1 MARSRRSRYSSSSE
15 SSSPPDSS
23 AVESPS
29 PRRARRPRSRRRGD
43 SLYSLDKAE
52 RRRVDWDRWPPR
64 YEPSETSS
72 DETTG
77 SSEATDSDSDGSR
90 RRLRPPSSAQS
101 QQQQQTKSCMV
112 LFIGLGIAIL
122 LVSLGGYALLRYFNS
137 SATGGAGGVQ
147 VITETVTLPGGG
159 GVVTTT
165 VSVEAPA
172 TTGGASSSP
181 PASPS
186 ESTGGSS
193 GSGSGS
199 DKQPGISRNNIGIGF
214 LPDYKNQDMAKIN
227 SALGIKS
234 SYYGWYAQLPESGD
248 WDGAQLL
255 SQMNDI
261 KACNCIFQPAVMP
274 TKGWRGLTA
283 SDNSQA
289 KAIAKVMKKFT
300 DEGIEVW
307 LRFAHEVKQVQLFVH
322 WYVTDG
328 TYQGGVQDFKPAW
341 AEVAKAV
348 ADNPKV
354 RMFFTPNVAGSLQDY
369 VNWMPDDLS
378 TIHYLGIALCGY
390 RQAALRQVLRRW
402 QHPVCNGRDRNALE
416 RNNRR
421 APCVARPTDFGGD
434 GESDALLRRDFL
446 VQQTNFYLYDPGNA
460 DTTAKA
466 KAWLANGTS
475 ASGAKMGNA

>member
-165 VSVEAPA
+165 V
-172 TTGGASSSP
+172 
-181 PASPS
+181 
-186 ESTGGSS
+186 
-193 GSGSGS
+193 
-199 DKQPGISRNNIGIGF
+199 NIGIGF

-307 LRFAHEVKQVQLFVH
+307 LRFAHEVKQVQLFVQSMSFAL
-322 WYVTDG
+322 TL
-328 TYQGGVQDFKPAW
+328 DFKPAW

-378 TIHYLGIALCGY
+378 TIHYLGIDYYPKDASQRFVDIVKPLYDKYCADGNILFAMGETGTPWSATIDE
-390 RQAALRQVLRRW
+390 RLAWLDQLTSAATAKAMPYYVGISW
-402 QHPVCNGRDRNALE
+402 FNYDKE
-416 RNNRR
+416 
-421 APCVARPTDFGGD
+421 
-434 GESDALLRRDFL
+434 
-446 VQQTNFYLYDPGNA
+446 TNFYLYDPGNA

>member
-165 VSVEAPA
+165 V
-172 TTGGASSSP
+172 
-181 PASPS
+181 
-186 ESTGGSS
+186 
-193 GSGSGS
+193 
-199 DKQPGISRNNIGIGF
+199 NIGIGF

-378 TIHYLGIALCGY
+378 TIHYLGIGAVRFVDIVKPLYDKYCADGNILFAMGETGTPWSATIDE
-390 RQAALRQVLRRW
+390 RLAWLDQLTSAATAKAMPYYVGISW
-402 QHPVCNGRDRNALE
+402 FNYDKE
-416 RNNRR
+416 
-421 APCVARPTDFGGD
+421 
-434 GESDALLRRDFL
+434 
-446 VQQTNFYLYDPGNA
+446 TNFYLYDPGNA

>member
-1 MARSRRSRYSSSSE
+1 
-15 SSSPPDSS
+15 
-23 AVESPS
+23 
-29 PRRARRPRSRRRGD
+29 
-43 SLYSLDKAE
+43 
-52 RRRVDWDRWPPR
+52 
-64 YEPSETSS
+64 
-72 DETTG
+72 
-77 SSEATDSDSDGSR
+77 
-90 RRLRPPSSAQS
+90 
-101 QQQQQTKSCMV
+101 MV

-307 LRFAHEVKQVQLFVH
+307 LRFAHEVN

-378 TIHYLGIALCGY
+378 TIHYLGIDYYPKDASQRFVDIVKPLYDKYCADGNILFAMGETGTPWSATIDE
-390 RQAALRQVLRRW
+390 RLAWLDQLTSAATAKAMPYYVGISW
-402 QHPVCNGRDRNALE
+402 FNYDKE
-416 RNNRR
+416 
-421 APCVARPTDFGGD
+421 
-434 GESDALLRRDFL
+434 
-446 VQQTNFYLYDPGNA
+446 TNFYLYDPGNA

>member
-1 MARSRRSRYSSSSE
+1 MTRSTRSRYSSSSDT
-15 SSSPPDSS
+15 SSPSDSS
-23 AVESPS
+23 ADDCP
-29 PRRARRPRSRRRGD
+29 PPPRARRPRPRRRRD

-52 RRRVDWDRWPPR
+52 KRRVDWDRWPPR

-101 QQQQQTKSCMV
+101 QQQQTKSCMV
-112 LFIGLGIAIL
+112 LFIGLGIAIV
-122 LVSLGGYALLRYFNS
+122 LVSLGGYALLRYFNN
-137 SATGGAGGVQ
+137 SASGGTGGVQ

-159 GVVTTT
+159 VVTTT

-172 TTGGASSSP
+172 ATGGAGSSSP
-181 PASPS
+181 AS
-186 ESTGGSS
+186 
-193 GSGSGS
+193 
-199 DKQPGISRNNIGIGF
+199 NIGIGF
-214 LPDYKNQDMAKIN
+214 LPDYKNQDMAKVN

-255 SQMNDI
+255 SQLNDI

-307 LRFAHEVKQVQLFVH
+307 LRFAHEVKQVQLFLQYTRFALTFNTRTV
-322 WYVTDG
+322 
-328 TYQGGVQDFKPAW
+328 PA
-341 AEVAKAV
+341 AV

-378 TIHYLGIALCGY
+378 TVHYLGIDYYPKDASQRFVDIAKPLYDKYCADGKILFAMGETGTHW
-390 RQAALRQVLRRW
+390 RATIEERLAWLDELTSAATAKAMPHYVGISW
-402 QHPVCNGRDRNALE
+402 FNYDKE
-416 RNNRR
+416 
-421 APCVARPTDFGGD
+421 
-434 GESDALLRRDFL
+434 
-446 VQQTNFYLYDPGNA
+446 TNFYLYDPGNA

-466 KAWLANGTS
+466 KAWLANGTV